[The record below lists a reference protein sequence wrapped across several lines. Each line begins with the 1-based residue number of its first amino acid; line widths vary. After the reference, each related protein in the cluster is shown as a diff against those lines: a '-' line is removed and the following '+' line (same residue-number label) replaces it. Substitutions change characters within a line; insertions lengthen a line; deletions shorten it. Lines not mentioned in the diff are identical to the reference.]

1 MDVLQ
6 ETDPVEFDSA
16 KAVRMRQ
23 ARTPRYSAGFHL
35 RNHIPIFTNNHGM
48 FSTLIRRSAEA
59 PKPLFDFDANP
70 YKVKR
75 IWPPDFSKLSP
86 KHQFRLER
94 RYKRR
99 AKLKWARPR
108 WTKGVKLAQWGSG
121 ICMSGS
127 GPGFLE
133 MVAYNGYSCINI
145 RSLVHGLG
153 KGGYAFPRGE
163 FEIFQVCGIKKL
175 TS

>member
-1 MDVLQ
+1 
-6 ETDPVEFDSA
+6 
-16 KAVRMRQ
+16 
-23 ARTPRYSAGFHL
+23 
-35 RNHIPIFTNNHGM
+35 M

-70 YKVKR
+70 YKAKR
-75 IWPPDFSKLSP
+75 VWPPDFSKLSP

-121 ICMSGS
+121 IFVLTYGVLFMDWGREDTPFR
-127 GPGFLE
+127 G
-133 MVAYNGYSCINI
+133 I
-145 RSLVHGLG
+145 RDWY
-153 KGGYAFPRGE
+153 KGIADSIWTHSQH
-163 FEIFQVCGIKKL
+163 FERPEPARHPNLRHPPNQ
-175 TS
+175 

>member
-1 MDVLQ
+1 
-6 ETDPVEFDSA
+6 
-16 KAVRMRQ
+16 
-23 ARTPRYSAGFHL
+23 
-35 RNHIPIFTNNHGM
+35 M

-59 PKPLFDFDANP
+59 PRPLFDFDANP
-70 YKVKR
+70 YKAKR

-121 ICMSGS
+121 ICVSDS
-127 GPGFLE
+127 GPGYLE

-145 RSLVHGLG
+145 WSLVHGLG
-153 KGGYAFPRGE
+153 KGGYAFPRSE
-163 FEIFQVCGIKKL
+163 FETFQVCVIKKL
-175 TS
+175 TSWRFAIGTRALQILFGRIASILRDLNRRDSRT